1 MNFFEQ
7 QVRTKKSSA
16 ALVFLFILC
25 ALCITLAVSYPICLI
40 ILDALDWL
48 DSFSPVYVFTNTPL
62 PILLTFF
69 ICTLIYISY
78 NSSLKMKELSE
89 GSGAYTVKSLCGR
102 LASKLGSAKEAVLI
116 NVVEEIAVA
125 SGIPPPQVYILDADY
140 TINAFAAGNSYDDAI
155 IGVTAGAVEHLK
167 REELQGVIAHEFSHI
182 FNGDMKL
189 NIFTIGILNGILAI
203 GLAGE
208 RLAKSAVG
216 VKGMLLGTVLYIVG
230 YIGLFFGNIIKAALN
245 RQREFLADVTSA
257 QFTRYPKGLADA
269 LKKIGGM
276 GSFIS
281 SNRSDEFSH
290 LYFANGNKN
299 TLLSAHPNIDK
310 RIYALDPNWD
320 GIYIFTGFPKI
331 PATGEEYEHAILKN
345 KKKVLAREK
354 AAKAAKLLTVSS
366 ILVETAQTPR
376 KLDSAAKIIKN
387 IPQLLHDSAGNLT
400 DAQFIIFAVLMES
413 EEEIR
418 KIQREIIAE
427 VYLKENTESAEKFE
441 NIESE
446 VLKYPCDLHLNLINI
461 SIPTLKAL
469 PKEEY
474 LKFKEIVIKLIEA
487 DNKVTWRELNLKYLI
502 LYPLDI
508 IFGIRKPAH
517 ETYIY
522 IGAIKPDAETLLSK
536 LTYHQFNDDERAR
549 QAFIKTVRAF
559 GVGALEYVPSQNI
572 SIADIERACDTVQKA
587 KIPLRKKI
595 LDISIACLKT
605 DGELSTQDI
614 ETIHALSALL
624 HLPVPEIYSFA

>member
-1 MNFFEQ
+1 
-7 QVRTKKSSA
+7 
-16 ALVFLFILC
+16 
-25 ALCITLAVSYPICLI
+25 
-40 ILDALDWL
+40 
-48 DSFSPVYVFTNTPL
+48 
-62 PILLTFF
+62 
-69 ICTLIYISY
+69 
-78 NSSLKMKELSE
+78 MKELSK
-89 GSGAYTVKSLCGR
+89 GSGEYIIKSLCGR
-102 LASKLGSAKEAVLI
+102 LASKNGSAKENVLI

-125 SGIPPPQVYILDADY
+125 SDIPPPPVYILDADY
-140 TINAFAAGNSYDDAI
+140 TINAFAAGSSYDDAV

-208 RLAKSAVG
+208 RITKS
-216 VKGMLLGTVLYIVG
+216 VKVSRMLLGIALYIIG
-230 YIGLFFGNIIKAALN
+230 YIGLLFGNIIKAALN
-245 RQREFLADVTSA
+245 REREFLADATAA

-269 LKKIGGM
+269 LKKIGGL
-276 GSFIS
+276 GSFLS
-281 SNRSDEFSH
+281 SDRSNEFSH
-290 LYFANGNKN
+290 LYFAKGSQFA
-299 TLLSAHPNIDK
+299 LLNPHPPIDK
-310 RIYALDPNWD
+310 RIYSLDPNWD
-320 GIYIFTGFPKI
+320 GVYILTETPEVFVK
-331 PATGEEYEHAILKN
+331 AKKEYDRAILEI
-345 KKKVLAREK
+345 KKKNIKARE
-354 AAKAAKLLTVSS
+354 KAAKLLTVSS

-376 KLDSAAKIIKN
+376 KLDNAAEIIKN
-387 IPQLLHDSAGNLT
+387 IPQLLHDGAGNLP
-400 DAQFIIFAVLMES
+400 DAQFIIFAALMES
-413 EEEIR
+413 DEEIR

-427 VYLKENTESAEKFE
+427 VYLKEMAEKFE

-446 VLKYPCDLHLNLINI
+446 VLKYPRDLHLNLINI

-474 LKFKEIVIKLIEA
+474 LKFKETIIKLIEA

-536 LTYHQFNDDERAR
+536 LTFHQFNDDEKAR
-549 QAFIKTVRAF
+549 QAFNNTARAF

-572 SIADIERACDTVQKA
+572 STADIERACDTVQKA

-595 LDISIACLKT
+595 LEISIACLKT
-605 DGELSTQDI
+605 DGELSSQDL

-624 HLPVPEIYSFA
+624 HLPLPEVKI